1 MCFAIA
7 SEFQNS
13 EQKGGLQIKKSGVVW
28 RLHKCRGRL
37 QKKKSGVIRRLH
49 NFPLSWFFRCLTMPR
64 RSIVRRSLRPSEA
77 KAHIH
82 DDPAPGH
89 LNIPIRDCWSVLR
102 YMVRPI
108 QVLQR
113 LKLLRVGRPD
123 LIPRLDNY
131 LCFRLGLGMLRPRRV
146 DDIWDRNGALCAN
159 AHMAKL
165 LTRAE
170 YYTLH
175 KYVSGCRLKKAVSQS
190 GCTRFFRAVA
200 KKKSGVIWR
209 LHNFL
214 TVFVFLAGC

>member
-1 MCFAIA
+1 M
-7 SEFQNS
+7 
-13 EQKGGLQIKKSGVVW
+13 KKSGVIW

-49 NFPLSWFFRCLTMPR
+49 NFPPSWFFRCITVPR

-77 KAHIH
+77 KAHIR

-89 LNIPIRDCWSVLR
+89 LNIPIRDCWPVLR
-102 YMVRPI
+102 YMVQPI

-113 LKLLRVGRPD
+113 RKLLRVGRPD

-146 DDIWDRNGALCAN
+146 DDISDRNGALCAN
-159 AHMAKL
+159 AYMAKL

-175 KYVSGCRLKKAVSQS
+175 KYVSGCGLKKAVSQS
-190 GCTRFFRAVA
+190 GCTLFFRAVA

-209 LHNFL
+209 LHNFP
-214 TVFVFLAGC
+214 TVFIFLAGC